1 MLGKTRMRQVVEALQ
16 AAEARASAT
25 FATFLELNLTFKR
38 EGLTPIQQIQ
48 DTARYTLP
56 RVEARHPD
64 IAAAH
69 THLVCPGG
77 GLPPP
82 FAARSACATS
92 FFGLLFRP
100 YNSGPSERDWRRVFF
115 LLTQSAVTACSLLR

>member
-1 MLGKTRMRQVVEALQ
+1 MLGKTRMRQVVEAQ

-25 FATFLELNLTFKR
+25 FATFLELNFTFER

-69 THLVCPGG
+69 THLVCPGSA
-77 GLPPP
+77 PPLC
-82 FAARSACATS
+82 REER
-92 FFGLLFRP
+92 LRDELFRP
-100 YNSGPSERDWRRVFF
+100 SF
-115 LLTQSAVTACSLLR
+115 SAL